1 MRIFRIFSTF
11 LLISASLFGQEK
23 SYMDA
28 LRLSFELLDKLEAN
42 TPFTM
47 QDGEKYFGP
56 VGQIPS
62 LNVFLLMELGY
73 LDNYGN
79 PVKPLPKYSP
89 LGELVRMN
97 RCLFIQKDEYTA
109 SFFPSEEWY
118 KTADGEL
125 SKASSNT
132 NNVFIFVQLRQKENN
147 VECSDR
153 RILCFDYNKIGKFFY
168 FYDFSVDGKS
178 IPKSLGFYMKKDKYP
193 YPTIHIK
200 EDILESL
207 KQHLLDLE
215 GKNATR

>member
-1 MRIFRIFSTF
+1 
-11 LLISASLFGQEK
+11 
-23 SYMDA
+23 MDA

-62 LNVFLLMELGY
+62 LNVFLLMELGV

-97 RCLFIQKDEYTA
+97 RYLFIQKDEYTA
-109 SFFPSEEWY
+109 SFFPSEEWH

-132 NNVFIFVQLRQKENN
+132 SVFIFVQLTQKENN
-147 VECSDR
+147 IECQDR
-153 RILCFDYNKIGKFFY
+153 RILCFDYNKIGKFF
-168 FYDFSVDGKS
+168 
-178 IPKSLGFYMKKDKYP
+178 
-193 YPTIHIK
+193 
-200 EDILESL
+200 ILTTFPL
-207 KQHLLDLE
+207 TGNQFQNL
-215 GKNATR
+215 